1 MILGVNASTLS
12 RRSDLAI
19 VPRGR
24 AHCLQPTT
32 VMELARYYKR
42 RSVLEVAGEL
52 ADLAETQ
59 SPQSVEAIEREIEAT
74 FEGRSTPGVGA
85 N

>member
-1 MILGVNASTLS
+1 
-12 RRSDLAI
+12 
-19 VPRGR
+19 
-24 AHCLQPTT
+24 
-32 VMELARYYKR
+32 MELARYYKR